1 MQDIPKESDW
11 GDYRSGRD
19 SICAYRAYF
28 GKSNSDMQQGFYNC
42 VIERFDE
49 LKYVPLSV
57 FEYYIIGARDY
68 ILKNNFPS
76 FEAADAVCCFISL
89 VQFWIEKSPDFM
101 AKIKSEVCPV
111 LTMILNYQD
120 KYDVNPEI
128 YGVLRQEYSVVV
140 DFYDI

>member
-68 ILKNNFPS
+68 ILKNNFPEFS
-76 FEAADAVCCFISL
+76 FLLKSITVKFWLKPFCF
-89 VQFWIEKSPDFM
+89 E
-101 AKIKSEVCPV
+101 
-111 LTMILNYQD
+111 
-120 KYDVNPEI
+120 
-128 YGVLRQEYSVVV
+128 R
-140 DFYDI
+140 